1 MSSSDK
7 DRPTPPA
14 STASAAEPFARVPG
28 KALPLGDKN
37 QNPPGISFPALV
49 AEDFATHGH
58 DLLSPGFWAL
68 TVCRFGNWR
77 MSVRPR
83 VLRAPLTLA
92 YRVAHEAAIALWAID
107 IPYNS
112 RVGRRLRIMH
122 HGGFFLGAWR
132 VGDDVTIRHCAT
144 IGLIR
149 RSADRSP
156 VIGNR
161 VEIGP
166 GVCIVG
172 DISVGDDAFIGANT
186 VVTQSVP
193 PGATALGN
201 PGRLVDLAK
210 VVRDA
215 PPTPKAALASTPV
228 STPASA
234 PTATTSQPASAAT
247 QQPTSATSATSAA
260 PKN

>member
-1 MSSSDK
+1 MTELPPTHPTTTMS
-7 DRPTPPA
+7 RLPEERVNPA
-14 STASAAEPFARVPG
+14 PEPFQRVPG

-37 QNPPGISFPALV
+37 QNPAGISFPALV
-49 AEDFATHGH
+49 AEDFRTHGR

-77 MSVRPR
+77 MDVKPR
-83 VLRAPLTLA
+83 ALRAPLSLA
-92 YRVAHEAAIALWAID
+92 YRLAHLATIALWAID
-107 IPYNS
+107 IPYNA

-122 HGGFFLGAWR
+122 HGGFFLGAWK

-156 VIGNR
+156 IIGDR

-193 PGATALGN
+193 AGATALGN

-210 VVRDA
+210 VTA
-215 PPTPKAALASTPV
+215 EPP
-228 STPASA
+228 
-234 PTATTSQPASAAT
+234 
-247 QQPTSATSATSAA
+247 AA
-260 PKN
+260 PKR